1 MLEFTQEVPA
11 TINAA
16 GETAPAVPAQAVKQL
31 AGRLLSLDV
40 FRGLTIAAMVLVNNA
55 GDYRHVYW
63 PLGHAPWHGWT
74 PTDLI
79 FPFFVFI
86 VGVAIPLAF
95 EKRVAAGGSQTDL
108 YVKIIRR
115 SLLIFFISLIILH
128 GFPYTLEKFRHLR
141 IPGVLQ
147 RIAVC
152 YLVASIIYLKTRWRG
167 QALIAS
173 ALLLGYWLV
182 MKTIPAPGFAPGDLT
197 MEGSLASWVD
207 RTLLPGHIYRPQY
220 DPEGILSTIPAIATC
235 LSGVLAGTWLQQK
248 REPLDKA
255 AGLFGFG
262 ALCVIVGWCW
272 NLVFPINKALW
283 TSSYV
288 MFTTGLA
295 LSLLALCYWAIDL
308 KGYKRWT
315 KPFVIFGVN
324 ALALFVFSGLL
335 ARVFGLIHTTKL
347 DGTPGN
353 LQTWLYEH
361 LFLSWLAPVNASL
374 GYALG
379 YVLLW
384 LGLMTILYRRRIFIK
399 V

>member
-1 MLEFTQEVPA
+1 MLKLTDEPPA
-11 TINAA
+11 TAA
-16 GETAPAVPAQAVKQL
+16 AAQPATANTPNPL
-31 AGRLLSLDV
+31 ANRMLSLDV

-55 GDYRHVYW
+55 GDWRNIYW
-63 PLGHAPWHGWT
+63 PLGHAAWHGWT

-95 EKRVAAGGSQTDL
+95 EKRVEAASLPGSSQRDL
-108 YVKIIRR
+108 YLKIIRR
-115 SLLIFFISLIILH
+115 SLLIFFISLIVLH
-128 GFPYTLEKFRHLR
+128 GFPYTLEKFRHIR

-152 YLVASIIYLKTRWRG
+152 YCIAAFIYLKVRWRG
-167 QALIAS
+167 QALIGAV
-173 ALLLGYWLV
+173 LLLGYWAV
-182 MKTIPAPGFAPGDLT
+182 MKLIPAPGFAPGDLT
-197 MEGSLASWVD
+197 MEGSLASWID

-235 LSGVLAGTWLQQK
+235 LSGVLAGTWLRQK
-248 REPLDKA
+248 REPLDKV

-295 LSLLALCYWAIDL
+295 LVLLALCYWSIDI
-308 KGYKRWT
+308 KGVKGWT

-347 DGTPGN
+347 DGTPGD
-353 LQTWLYEH
+353 LKTWLYEH